1 MNNMNKSPKWSK
13 YKNKATGDI
22 VEARP
27 NTKFPEYQLLRW
39 DDGVFGGVK
48 TCTSMLVT
56 DFEKGWIMSILANIN
71 SLSDDIKTMQMLLDE
86 HGISYKN
93 DIGYP
98 LDDVTIIS
106 DYIDEL
112 EIENQRIELL
122 EENIEDLHIDL
133 SWKDDEIESLEN
145 ELYKL
150 QNEVDSL
157 KRELES
163 IEH

>member
-1 MNNMNKSPKWSK
+1 
-13 YKNKATGDI
+13 
-22 VEARP
+22 
-27 NTKFPEYQLLRW
+27 
-39 DDGVFGGVK
+39 
-48 TCTSMLVT
+48 
-56 DFEKGWIMSILANIN
+56 MSVLANIN

-93 DIGYP
+93 DICYP

-150 QNEVDSL
+150 QNEVDYL
-157 KRELES
+157 KER
-163 IEH
+163 IE

>member
-1 MNNMNKSPKWSK
+1 
-13 YKNKATGDI
+13 
-22 VEARP
+22 
-27 NTKFPEYQLLRW
+27 
-39 DDGVFGGVK
+39 
-48 TCTSMLVT
+48 
-56 DFEKGWIMSILANIN
+56 MSVVDSIN

-122 EENIEDLHIDL
+122 EENIEDLHRDL
-133 SWKDDEIESLEN
+133 SWKDDEIESLEV
-145 ELYKL
+145 ELCEL
-150 QNEVDSL
+150 QNEVDYL
-157 KRELES
+157 KRRLNS
-163 IEH
+163 

>member
-1 MNNMNKSPKWSK
+1 
-13 YKNKATGDI
+13 
-22 VEARP
+22 
-27 NTKFPEYQLLRW
+27 
-39 DDGVFGGVK
+39 
-48 TCTSMLVT
+48 
-56 DFEKGWIMSILANIN
+56 MSILANIN

-122 EENIEDLHIDL
+122 EDIISDLTYAN
-133 SWKDDEIESLEN
+133 SCKDDEIESLEN
-145 ELYKL
+145 ELYEL
-150 QNEVDSL
+150 QNEVDYL
-157 KRELES
+157 KRELNN
-163 IEH
+163 